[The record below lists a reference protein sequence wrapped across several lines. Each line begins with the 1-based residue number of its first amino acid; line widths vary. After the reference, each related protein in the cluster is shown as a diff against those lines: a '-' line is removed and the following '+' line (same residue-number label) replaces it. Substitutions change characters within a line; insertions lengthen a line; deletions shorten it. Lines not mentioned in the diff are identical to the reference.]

1 MTVFE
6 KDDVGGRLATVE
18 IDGRMYESGGSI
30 IHNSNKFMLNYLDI
44 CKLRKKKPMTSETFS
59 VLAEDGIV
67 FQVKKQASLI
77 NLYYYYSKETGF
89 SLLDN
94 LRLIWRYG
102 PLQLMKLEKFY
113 QNVLHHFVKI
123 YDLLEAGEGYPTV
136 EDLLAAMNPEFVKLT
151 KTSLSDH
158 LRINVGLDQQ
168 LIQDLVGVATKFNYG
183 QFPWDIHSFVGA
195 VSLIGFDKQLWAV
208 QGGNYRIAEC
218 ALKLSNSKM
227 KRRKVKKVTK
237 IDDIFRVDDDT
248 EDVFDALIVASPLTK
263 DKSELEFAGV
273 DEDISA
279 PGSYHRTIAT
289 IVQGE
294 LNLTAMGILP
304 SDLKTSHYFHL
315 SPTFPVWSVEKMT
328 PVDFNDDDENDLKPV
343 YRLFSHAPVDDN
355 FLQTIFVKIN
365 DVSRTDWL
373 AYPQYVAQQPLD
385 KFQLSSGIF
394 YINSIEMAASA
405 MEMSVLGAKNVVNL
419 IKQKYFIKND
429 PKFSTKTEL

>member
-1 MTVFE
+1 
-6 KDDVGGRLATVE
+6 
-18 IDGRMYESGGSI
+18 
-30 IHNSNKFMLNYLDI
+30 
-44 CKLRKKKPMTSETFS
+44 
-59 VLAEDGIV
+59 
-67 FQVKKQASLI
+67 
-77 NLYYYYSKETGF
+77 
-89 SLLDN
+89 
-94 LRLIWRYG
+94 
-102 PLQLMKLEKFY
+102 
-113 QNVLHHFVKI
+113 
-123 YDLLEAGEGYPTV
+123 
-136 EDLLAAMNPEFVKLT
+136 
-151 KTSLSDH
+151 
-158 LRINVGLDQQ
+158 
-168 LIQDLVGVATKFNYG
+168 
-183 QFPWDIHSFVGA
+183 
-195 VSLIGFDKQLWAV
+195 
-208 QGGNYRIAEC
+208 
-218 ALKLSNSKM
+218 M

-304 SDLKTSHYFHL
+304 SDLITSHYFHL
-315 SPTFPVWSVEKMT
+315 SPTYPVWSVEKMT
-328 PVDFNDDDENDLKPV
+328 PVDFNDDDENDLKSV

-373 AYPQYVAQQPLD
+373 AYPQYIAQQPLD

-405 MEMSVLGAKNVVNL
+405 MEMSVLGARNVVNL
-419 IKQKYFIKND
+419 IKTI
-429 PKFSTKTEL
+429 